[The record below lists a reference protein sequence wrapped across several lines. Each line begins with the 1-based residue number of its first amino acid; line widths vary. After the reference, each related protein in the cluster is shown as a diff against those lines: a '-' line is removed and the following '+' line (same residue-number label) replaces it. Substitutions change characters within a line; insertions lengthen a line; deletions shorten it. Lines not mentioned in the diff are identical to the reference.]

1 MSLPAQGRVVSICI
15 ALRGKIGW
23 GNIDENCPGIGGQI
37 ARRHERIFTAGII
50 NKRYKRRYE
59 TMEDTN

>member
-23 GNIDENCPGIGGQI
+23 GEH
-37 ARRHERIFTAGII
+37 RRELSWNRGADSA
-50 NKRYKRRYE
+50 E
-59 TMEDTN
+59 A